1 MPITIPVVNGASVD
15 PKFIP
20 KEGQD
25 VKALPSAFG
34 VSSADDMGRGFMSV
48 SKSMEEHEENQAT
61 ILATEAT
68 NKLNQFQ
75 LDILHNNENGYFTK
89 QGKAALGQ
97 EQSLSEAWDKQ
108 VSDIADAMPNKMA
121 QAKFKAYGGKSKI
134 GYLED
139 VYSHANAQAITYQ
152 KDVMANGI
160 EVNSQLAFAN
170 RNNPLVVDKYIG
182 NIRGVIAANNPDK
195 TPEAIK
201 LVEDAALSKMHVANI
216 SGMLAD
222 HNLMAQG
229 YYEQYKNQISPEVQG
244 TIMKNIKEN
253 DADVKSRM
261 TADSLFHSGVGEQD
275 AFAQAHAIKDLDLRD
290 ATESKLSYL
299 YGRQREL
306 KNQAYSD
313 NLDKF
318 WNNFEKNPDINN
330 IPSWMDGK
338 DKIAARSYAARDGKP
353 DTDDDVLVHL
363 TDIQLGN
370 KGEFAKIDLSQYR
383 GSLTNAKYKELKDAQ
398 DGYKLHGYTSVTPDD
413 EAVASVVDTFGG
425 LHKPG
430 FSKPSSEV
438 VASQMQSIVQEEERR
453 LGRKYGDDEL
463 KVAEERIGKWLGYS
477 KDGVSSTV
485 LEQNKAKAGFYKG
498 LSNDIAYFEK
508 QHKRQPDQKEFQ
520 SLLYQRAN
528 KSIQN
533 YNSNVYESIKNTA
546 ARPKET
552 KAVTYFAHD
561 YLPNLGKKL
570 GTNISIAPDQIFN
583 PKEKDYKSYHNVN
596 GVSHA
601 VDVPMA
607 GRPNNT
613 KFDIVNNILKDFPEA
628 KLGTSDPQ
636 LLRKFAGNKN
646 VIDQRAFDKKHG
658 TDHANHIHVTMNT
671 GGGAAVVAQNKPSNN
686 VVATPGQKIMVDAS
700 GNRALVAVD
709 SSGKPTKVIRE
720 L

>member
-48 SKSMEEHEENQAT
+48 SKSMEEHAENQAT

-97 EQSLSEAWDKQ
+97 EQALSEAWDKQ
-108 VSDIADAMPNKMA
+108 VNDIADAMPNKMA

-139 VYSHANAQAITYQ
+139 VYSHANAQAVTYQ

-244 TIMKNIKEN
+244 SIMKNIKEN

-306 KNQAYSD
+306 KKQTYSD

-318 WNNFEKNPDINN
+318 WNDYEKNPDINN
-330 IPSWMDGK
+330 IPAWMEGK
-338 DKIAARSYAARDGKP
+338 DKIAARNYAVKDGKP
-353 DTDDDVLVHL
+353 ETSDDVITHL
-363 TDIQLGN
+363 TDMQLN
-370 KGEFAKIDLSQYR
+370 NAGEFAKVDLNQYR
-383 GSLTNAKYKELKDAQ
+383 ADLTNAKYTELSKAQ
-398 DGYKLHGYTSVTPDD
+398 NNYKIHGYTAVTPNDD
-413 EAVASVVDTFGG
+413 AVKAVIDSFGIKGFGVPGKQAVAT
-425 LHKPG
+425 
-430 FSKPSSEV
+430 
-438 VASQMQSIVQEEERR
+438 QIQSMVNEEERR
-453 LGRKYGDDEL
+453 LGKIYTKDEA
-463 KVAEERIGKWLGYS
+463 KAAEQRIGSWLG
-477 KDGVSSTV
+477 STREGGSAAKV
-485 LEQNKAKAGFYKG
+485 LEQNKLKAGFYKG

-520 SLLYQRAN
+520 SILYLRAN
-528 KSIQN
+528 KSIQDH
-533 YNSNVYESIKNTA
+533 NSNIYESIKNTA

-601 VDVPMA
+601 VDVGMS

-613 KFDIVNNILKDFPEA
+613 KFDIVSNIVKDFPEA
-628 KLGTSDPQ
+628 KIGTSDPVI
-636 LLRKFAGNKN
+636 LRKFEGNKN

-658 TDHANHIHVTMNT
+658 TDHANHIHVTMNV
-671 GGGAAVVAQNKPSNN
+671 GGNAAVVAQNKPSVNRGE
-686 VVATPGQKIMVDAS
+686 VISKLAS
-700 GNRALVAVD
+700 KGFSQAEINEYIKSR
-709 SSGKPTKVIRE
+709 GI
-720 L
+720 